1 MHTPSPA
8 ADQTPRG
15 QAWPRRPGV
24 TWPRA
29 VLYVAPVAAIALYG
43 ALWIALHP
51 GGGRSST
58 HTFFQ
63 SLALAESV
71 IALLLRRRKPVG
83 ALAGILAVYV
93 LFQLDPLLLPAVL
106 LALLTVAMER
116 DRRTAII
123 AAAAT
128 VAATAAWPDIGG
140 HAVSFAGYIL
150 PRLAAAGVVVAAGTY
165 LRERRNHR
173 TVKPVEEFAGVAAT
187 VAGERGDHDDS

>member
-1 MHTPSPA
+1 MHTPRPA
-8 ADQTPRG
+8 ADHTQPRR
-15 QAWPRRPGV
+15 AWPRRPGV

-116 DRRTAII
+116 DRRTAIT
-123 AAAAT
+123 AAAT
-128 VAATAAWPDIGG
+128 VAATAAWPDIRG

-187 VAGERGDHDDS
+187 VAGERGGHDDS

>member
-71 IALLLRRRKPVG
+71 IALLLPAQAGRCARRDPGRIR
-83 ALAGILAVYV
+83 AL
-93 LFQLDPLLLPAVL
+93 P
-106 LALLTVAMER
+106 T
-116 DRRTAII
+116 
-123 AAAAT
+123 
-128 VAATAAWPDIGG
+128 
-140 HAVSFAGYIL
+140 
-150 PRLAAAGVVVAAGTY
+150 
-165 LRERRNHR
+165 
-173 TVKPVEEFAGVAAT
+173 
-187 VAGERGDHDDS
+187 

>member
-1 MHTPSPA
+1 
-8 ADQTPRG
+8 
-15 QAWPRRPGV
+15 
-24 TWPRA
+24 
-29 VLYVAPVAAIALYG
+29 VAPVAAIALYG

-128 VAATAAWPDIGG
+128 VAATAAWPDIRG

-165 LRERRNHR
+165 LREWRNHR

-187 VAGERGDHDDS
+187 VAGERGGHDDS